1 MIPPQTIDKIF
12 SAAKIEEVVQDYVP
26 LKKRGANLI
35 GLCPFH
41 SERTGSFT
49 VSPSKGIFKCFGC
62 GESGNAVGFV
72 MKIDNCSYADALR
85 TLAKKYHIEIEEREL
100 SPEEQQHHEDRESMF
115 AVNEWAN
122 KWFQE
127 QLWDTQEGQA
137 IGLKYF
143 RERGLQ
149 DTTIRKFGLGFSPN
163 KGSALTDAAHKAGYI
178 DKYLTN
184 DPDTLIGCGVCGKN
198 EKGEVYDRFRDRVI
212 FPIFTTSGKT
222 VAFAG
227 RILRKKYDKE
237 GKEIPQGK
245 YVNSPGSTIY
255 SKTNELYGLFQAKQS
270 IARQN
275 LCYLVEGQM
284 DVLSMH
290 QAGIENVVAS
300 GGTALTQPQVRLIK
314 RFTTNITVLYDGD
327 AAGIH
332 AAIRGIDMFLS
343 EGFFVKVVLL
353 PDGEDP
359 DSYARSHDASEFIE
373 YIRQHQQDFIRFKA
387 QFNWEQVKND
397 PSKRSELTHDLV
409 ESISKIPDEI
419 TRNEYI
425 RDSSQLLA
433 TSPEI
438 ILRAVQQEILERQ
451 NKAKEE
457 YYAQRRA
464 QEREGILP
472 SANADSARRQSGE
485 IPINQASEQA
495 NNTAP
500 RKPAMTKTEQN
511 IRNLTQ
517 LLVRYG
523 ERHYIDFPNG
533 TYVTV
538 GAYILQQLEADAV
551 NISLPVDKRIFEQ
564 FKAHQD
570 DKGFVAEKFFSFHH
584 DPDINALACDLVAD
598 RYELSTIFSKIAIS
612 ENVVQNVQQRSEQE
626 LLNELVPQLICE
638 LKLSLVNE
646 RIVEVQKLIKETPAD
661 DTQSLQLLSQL
672 NSLQAVKREICK
684 FLGNRIK

>member
-26 LKKRGANLI
+26 LKRRGANLI

-85 TLAKKYHIEIEEREL
+85 TLAKKYRIEIEEREL
-100 SPEEQQHHEDRESMF
+100 TPEEQQHQDDREAMY

-122 KWFQE
+122 KWFQY
-127 QLWDTQEGQA
+127 QLWNTQEGQT

-143 RERGLQ
+143 RERGMQ
-149 DTTIRKFGLGFSPN
+149 DVTIRKFGLGYSPN
-163 KGSALTDAAHKAGYI
+163 KGNAMTDAAHKAGYL

-184 DPDTLIGCGVCGKN
+184 DVDTLIGTGICGKN
-198 EKGEVYDRFRDRVI
+198 EKGDVYDRFRDRVI
-212 FPIFTTSGKT
+212 FPIYSPSGKT

-227 RILRKKYDKE
+227 RILKKKYDRE

-255 SKTNELYGLFQAKQS
+255 SKTNELYGLFQA
-270 IARQN
+270 RQAISKNN

-300 GGTALTQPQVRLIK
+300 GGTALTQAQVRLIK

-359 DSYARSHDASEFIE
+359 DSYARTHDASEFME
-373 YIRQHQQDFIRFKA
+373 YIAQHQQDFIRFKA
-387 QFNWEQVKND
+387 QFSWEQVKTD
-397 PSKRSELTHDLV
+397 PSKRSGLTHDLV
-409 ESISKIPDEI
+409 ESISLIPDEI
-419 TRNEYI
+419 TRYEYI
-425 RDSSQLLA
+425 RDCAQLLQ
-433 TSPEI
+433 TSAEI
-438 ILRAVQQEILERQ
+438 LTRAVKQQRLERRK
-451 NKAKEE
+451 NATEA
-457 YYAQRRA
+457 YNAQQRDK
-464 QEREGILP
+464 ERESILSSKTTP
-472 SANADSARRQSGE
+472 TDTPAE
-485 IPINQASEQA
+485 KSENVPENRA
-495 NNTAP
+495 VIG
-500 RKPAMTKTEQN
+500 RMSKVEQN

-523 ERHYIDFPNG
+523 ERPYVSFPNG
-533 TYVTV
+533 TTVSV
-538 GAYILQQLEADAV
+538 GAFLLQELTKDNV
-551 NISLPVDKRIFEQ
+551 DITLPVDKRIFEE
-564 FKAHQD
+564 FRAHQND
-570 DKGFVAEKFFSFHH
+570 DGFVAENFFKFHH
-584 DPDINALACDLVAD
+584 DQQINALACDLIAD
-598 RYELSTIFSKIAIS
+598 RYQLSAIYSKVAIS
-612 ENVVQNVQQRSEQE
+612 ENVVQDVAQRSEQD
-626 LLNELVPQLICE
+626 LLNELVPQLLCE
-638 LKLSLVNE
+638 LKLSLINE
-646 RIVEVQKLIKETPAD
+646 RIADVQKQMSDTPAD
-661 DTQSLQLLSQL
+661 NAELSMQLLSQL
-672 NSLQAVKREICK
+672 NSLQSVKRDICK
-684 FLGNRIK
+684 FLGNRTR

>member
-72 MKIDNCSYADALR
+72 MKIDNCSYSDALR

-100 SPEEQQHHEDRESMF
+100 SPEEQQHQDDRAAMF

-127 QLWDTQEGQA
+127 QLWETPEGQA

-149 DTTIRKFGLGFSPN
+149 DVTIRKFGLGFSPN
-163 KGSALTDAAHKAGYI
+163 KNSALTDAAHKAGYI

-184 DPDTLIGCGVCGKN
+184 DPDTQLGCGLCGKN
-198 EKGEVYDRFRDRVI
+198 DKGEVYDRFRDRVM
-212 FPIFTTSGKT
+212 FPIISTSGKT

-227 RILRKKYDKE
+227 RILKKKYDKD
-237 GKEIPQGK
+237 GKEIPVGK
-245 YVNSPGSTIY
+245 YVNSPGSIIY

-270 IARQN
+270 IAKKD

-300 GGTALTQPQVRLIK
+300 GGTALTQAQVRLIK

-332 AAIRGIDMFLS
+332 AAIRGINMFLS

-359 DSYARSHDASEFIE
+359 DSFARSHDASEFIE
-373 YIRQHQQDFIRFKA
+373 YIEQHQQDFIRFKA
-387 QFNWEQVKND
+387 QFSWEQVKND

-409 ESISKIPDEI
+409 ESISLIPDEI
-419 TRNEYI
+419 TRYEYI
-425 RDSSQLLA
+425 RDCAQLLQ
-433 TSPEI
+433 TSAEV
-438 ILRAVQQEILERQ
+438 LTRAVAQERNERRK
-451 NKAKEE
+451 NTTEA
-457 YYAQRRA
+457 YNAQRRE
-464 QEREGILP
+464 QERSAILP
-472 SANADSARRQSGE
+472 ADKDAAGSSATTTTSASNE
-485 IPINQASEQA
+485 ASPSA
-495 NNTAP
+495 AP
-500 RKPAMTKTEQN
+500 KMTKTEQN

-523 ERHYIDFPNG
+523 ERPYSLFPNG
-533 TYVTV
+533 TIVTV
-538 GAYILQQLEADAV
+538 GAYLLQQLEQDGV
-551 NISLPVDKRIFEQ
+551 NITLPVDKRIFQE
-564 FKAHQD
+564 FRAHQNAD
-570 DKGFVAEKFFSFHH
+570 DFVAEKFFTFHP
-584 DPDINALACDLVAD
+584 DPEISALACDLVAD
-598 RYELSTIFSKIAIS
+598 RYQLSSIFSKVAIS
-612 ENVVQNVQQRSEQE
+612 ENVVQEVEQRSEQE
-626 LLNELVPQLICE
+626 LINELVPQLICE

-646 RIVEVQKLIKETPAD
+646 RIAAIQKMMREMPAD

-672 NSLQAVKREICK
+672 NSLNTIKRDICK
-684 FLGNRIK
+684 FLGNRVR

>member
-12 SAAKIEEVVQDYVP
+12 TAAKIEEVVQDYVP
-26 LKKRGANLI
+26 LKRRGANLI

-72 MKIDNCSYADALR
+72 MKIENCSYADALR

-100 SPEEQQHHEDRESMF
+100 TPEEQQHQDDREAMF

-127 QLWDTQEGQA
+127 QLWETQEGQT

-143 RERGLQ
+143 RERGMQ
-149 DTTIRKFGLGFSPN
+149 DVTIRKFGLGYSPD
-163 KGSALTDAAHKAGYI
+163 KKTAFTDAAHKAGYI

-184 DPDTLIGCGVCGKN
+184 NADTQIGTGVCLMN
-198 EKGEVYDRFRDRVI
+198 DKGEAYDRFRDRVI

-227 RILRKKYDKE
+227 RILRKKYDRE

-270 IARQN
+270 IGKNN

-327 AAGIH
+327 SAGIH

-359 DSYARSHDASEFIE
+359 DSYARSHDASEFME
-373 YIRQHQQDFIRFKA
+373 YIRSHQQDFIRFKA
-387 QFNWEQVKND
+387 QFSWEQVKND

-409 ESISKIPDEI
+409 ESISLIPDEI
-419 TRNEYI
+419 TRYEYI
-425 RDSSQLLA
+425 RDCAALLQ
-433 TSPEI
+433 TSAEV
-438 ILRAVQQEILERQ
+438 LTRAVAQQRLERKK
-451 NKAKEE
+451 NATEAYK
-457 YYAQRRA
+457 AQRRE
-464 QEREGILP
+464 QERESILAAP
-472 SANADSARRQSGE
+472 QQSTG
-485 IPINQASEQA
+485 AA
-495 NNTAP
+495 TAETQEKKQEETVTAQP
-500 RKPAMTKTEQN
+500 RMTKTEQN
-511 IRNLTQ
+511 IRNITQ

-523 ERHYIDFPNG
+523 DRPFFQFPNG
-533 TYVTV
+533 TMITV
-538 GAYILQQLEADAV
+538 GAYILQQIEQDGV
-551 NISLPVDKRIFEQ
+551 VITLPVDKRIFEE
-564 FKAHQD
+564 FKSHQNTD
-570 DKGFVAEKFFSFHH
+570 GFVAETFFKFH
-584 DPDINALACDLVAD
+584 PDQQINALACDLIAD
-598 RYELSTIFSKIAIS
+598 RYQLSSIFSKVAIS
-612 ENVVQNVQQRSEQE
+612 DNVVQEVAERSERD
-626 LLNELVPQLICE
+626 LLNELVPQLLGE

-646 RIVEVQKLIKETPAD
+646 RIAD
-661 DTQSLQLLSQL
+661 IQRQIRENPENLQLLRQDQEL
-672 NSLQAVKREICK
+672 KNIKAQICK
-684 FLGNRIK
+684 FLGNRVR

>member
-72 MKIDNCSYADALR
+72 MKIENCSYSDALR

-100 SPEEQQHHEDRESMF
+100 TPEEQQHQDDREAMF

-122 KWFQE
+122 KWFQQ

-137 IGLKYF
+137 VGLAYF
-143 RERGLQ
+143 RERGMQ

-198 EKGEVYDRFRDRVI
+198 DKGEVYDRFRDRVM

-227 RILRKKYDKE
+227 RILKKKYDKD
-237 GKEIPQGK
+237 GKEIPVGK

-270 IARQN
+270 IARKD

-359 DSYARSHDASEFIE
+359 DSFARTHDASEFIA
-373 YIRQHQQDFIRFKA
+373 YIEQHQQDFIRFKA
-387 QFNWEQVKND
+387 QFSWQQVSND
-397 PSKRSELTHDLV
+397 PGKRSELTHDLV
-409 ESISKIPDEI
+409 QSIALIPDEI
-419 TRNEYI
+419 TRYEYI
-425 RDSSQLLA
+425 RDCAQLLQ
-433 TSPEI
+433 TSAEV
-438 ILRAVQQEILERQ
+438 LTRAVQQERMERRK
-451 NKAKEE
+451 NAAEE
-457 YYAQRRA
+457 YNAQRRA
-464 QEREGILP
+464 QERDAILP
-472 SANADSARRQSGE
+472 DTPSPGTSSTASDNSPNAKPSARPS
-485 IPINQASEQA
+485 
-495 NNTAP
+495 
-500 RKPAMTKTEQN
+500 MTKTEQN

-523 ERHYIDFPNG
+523 ERPFFSFPNG
-533 TYVTV
+533 TTVSV
-538 GAYILQQLEADAV
+538 GAYLLQQLEADGV
-551 NISLPVDKRIFEQ
+551 DITLPADKRIFEE

-570 DKGFVAEKFFSFHH
+570 DEGFVAEKFFTFH
-584 DPDINALACDLVAD
+584 PDQAVNTLACDLVAD
-598 RYELSTIFSKIAIS
+598 RYQLSSIFSKIAIS
-612 ENVVQNVQQRSEQE
+612 DNVVQEVEQRSEQD
-626 LLNELVPQLICE
+626 LLNELVPQLLCE
-638 LKLSLVNE
+638 LKLSLVNQ
-646 RIVEVQKLIKETPAD
+646 RIADVQTLMKQTSAD
-661 DTQSLQLLSQL
+661 DPQSLQLLSQL
-672 NSLQAVKREICK
+672 NSLNAVKREICK
-684 FLGNRIK
+684 YLGNRMK

>member
-85 TLAKKYHIEIEEREL
+85 TLAKKYHIEIEERQL
-100 SPEEQQHHEDRESMF
+100 TPEEQQHQDDREAMF

-122 KWFQE
+122 KWFQD
-127 QLWDTQEGQA
+127 QLWNTPDGQA
-137 IGLKYF
+137 IGLAYF

-184 DPDTLIGCGVCGKN
+184 DPDTLIGCGVCGRN
-198 EKGEVYDRFRDRVI
+198 EKGELYDRFRDRVM

-227 RILRKKYDKE
+227 RIMRKKFDKD
-237 GKEIPQGK
+237 GKELHVGK

-255 SKTNELYGLFQAKQS
+255 SKTNEFYGMFQAKQQ
-270 IARQN
+270 IARKN

-327 AAGIH
+327 PAGIH

-353 PDGEDP
+353 PEGEDP
-359 DSYARSHDASEFIE
+359 DSYARTHDAAEFIE
-373 YIRQHQQDFIRFKA
+373 YIEQHQQDFIRFKA
-387 QFNWEQVKND
+387 QFSWEQAQND
-397 PSKRSELTHDLV
+397 PARRSELTHDLV
-409 ESISKIPDEI
+409 ESISLIPDEI
-419 TRNEYI
+419 TRFEYI
-425 RDSSQLLA
+425 RDCAALLH
-433 TSPEI
+433 TSEEM
-438 ILRAVQQEILERQ
+438 LTRAVGQQRRERRK
-451 NKAKEE
+451 NATEA
-457 YYAQRRA
+457 YNAQRRE
-464 QEREGILP
+464 QERSAILSSGTASP
-472 SANADSARRQSGE
+472 QTNTTPAADASAQ
-485 IPINQASEQA
+485 P
-495 NNTAP
+495 AP
-500 RKPAMTKTEQN
+500 PAKTAMTKTEQN

-523 ERHYIDFPNG
+523 ERPYVSFPNG
-533 TYVTV
+533 TTISV
-538 GAYILQQLEADAV
+538 GAFLLQELAKDSV
-551 NISLPVDKRIFEQ
+551 DITLPVDKRIFEEFQ
-564 FKAHQD
+564 AHQND
-570 DKGFVAEKFFSFHH
+570 EGFVAERFFTFH
-584 DPDINALACDLVAD
+584 PDQQINALACDLVAD
-598 RYELSTIFSKIAIS
+598 RYQLSTIFSKVAIS
-612 ENVVQNVQQRSEQE
+612 ENVVQQVEQRSEQD
-626 LLNELVPQLICE
+626 LLNELVPQLLCE
-638 LKLSLVNE
+638 LKLSLVDE
-646 RIVEVQKLIKETPAD
+646 RIADVQKLIRNTSHD

-672 NSLQAVKREICK
+672 NALQSVKRDICK
-684 FLGNRIK
+684 YLGNRMR

>member
-72 MKIDNCSYADALR
+72 MKIENCSYSDALR
-85 TLAKKYHIEIEEREL
+85 TLAKKYHIEIEERQL
-100 SPEEQQHHEDRESMF
+100 TPEEQQHHDDRESMF

-127 QLWDTQEGQA
+127 QLWNTTEGQA

-149 DTTIRKFGLGFSPN
+149 DVIIRKFGLGFSPD
-163 KGSALTDAAHKAGYI
+163 KRTAMTDAAHKAGYT
-178 DKYLTN
+178 DKYLAN
-184 DPDTLIGCGVCGKN
+184 DPDSLIGCGICIKN
-198 EKGEVYDRFRDRVI
+198 EKGDTYDRFRDRVI

-227 RILRKKYDKE
+227 RILRKKYDKD

-255 SKTNELYGLFQAKQS
+255 SKTNELYGLFQAKQQ
-270 IARQN
+270 IARKD

-314 RFTTNITVLYDGD
+314 RFTSNITVLYDGD

-359 DSYARSHDASEFIE
+359 DSYARTHDASEFIE
-373 YIRQHQQDFIRFKA
+373 YIEKHQQDFIRFKA
-387 QFNWEQVKND
+387 QFSWEQVKQD
-397 PSKRSELTHDLV
+397 PTKRSTLTHDLV
-409 ESISKIPDEI
+409 QSIALIPDEI
-419 TRNEYI
+419 TRYEYI
-425 RDSSQLLA
+425 RDCAELLQ
-433 TSPEI
+433 TSTDLL
-438 ILRAVQQEILERQ
+438 LRAVGQQRLE
-451 NKAKEE
+451 
-457 YYAQRRA
+457 QRKNATEAYRA
-464 QEREGILP
+464 QAREREQAAILP
-472 SANADSARRQSGE
+472 DNKTNTDSAIST
-485 IPINQASEQA
+485 QAASAVSDLPSKQV
-495 NNTAP
+495 TL
-500 RKPAMTKTEQN
+500 TKIEQN
-511 IRNLTQ
+511 CRNLTQ
-517 LLVRYG
+517 ILVRYG
-523 ERHYIDFPNG
+523 ERPFAESNG
-533 TYVTV
+533 HIITV
-538 GAYILQQLEADAV
+538 GQFILLQIEMGEMTITPA
-551 NISLPVDKRIFEQ
+551 IDKRIFDE
-564 FKAHQD
+564 FRAHMND
-570 DKGFVAEKFFSFHH
+570 EGFVAETFFKFHP
-584 DPDINALACDLVAD
+584 DPEINALACDLIAD
-598 RYELSTIFSKIAIS
+598 RYQLSTVFSKVAIS
-612 ENVVQNVQQRSEQE
+612 ENVMKDVPQQSEQD
-626 LLNELVPQLICE
+626 LLGELVPQLICE
-638 LKLSLVNE
+638 LRLTMVNE
-646 RIVEVQKLIKETPAD
+646 QLTAVKKQMSEVPAD
-661 DTQSLQLLSQL
+661 DYEQSSQLLMQFNHLS
-672 NSLQAVKREICK
+672 NIKREICK
-684 FLGNRIK
+684 FLGNRVK

>member
-1 MIPPQTIDKIF
+1 MIPPQTIDRIF
-12 SAAKIEEVVQDYVP
+12 STAKIEEVVQDYVP
-26 LKKRGANLI
+26 LKRRGANLI

-72 MKIDNCSYADALR
+72 MKIENCSYADALR

-100 SPEEQQHHEDRESMF
+100 TPEEQQHQDDREAMF

-127 QLWDTQEGQA
+127 QLWETQEGQT

-143 RERGLQ
+143 RERGMQ
-149 DTTIRKFGLGFSPN
+149 DVTIRKFGLGYSPD
-163 KGSALTDAAHKAGYI
+163 KKTAFTDAAHKAGYI

-184 DPDTLIGCGVCGKN
+184 NVDTQIGTGVCLMN
-198 EKGEVYDRFRDRVI
+198 DKGEAYDRFRDRVI

-227 RILRKKYDKE
+227 RILRKKYDRE

-270 IARQN
+270 ISKNN

-359 DSYARSHDASEFIE
+359 DSYARSHDASEFME
-373 YIRQHQQDFIRFKA
+373 YIRSHQQDFIRFKA
-387 QFNWEQVKND
+387 QFSWEQVKND

-409 ESISKIPDEI
+409 ESISLIPDEI
-419 TRNEYI
+419 TRYEYI
-425 RDSSQLLA
+425 RDCAALLQ
-433 TSPEI
+433 TSAEV
-438 ILRAVQQEILERQ
+438 LTRAVAQQRLERKK
-451 NKAKEE
+451 NATEAYK
-457 YYAQRRA
+457 AQRRE
-464 QEREGILP
+464 QERESILATP
-472 SANADSARRQSGE
+472 QQPADAATADTQE
-485 IPINQASEQA
+485 TKQAETV
-495 NNTAP
+495 TAQP
-500 RKPAMTKTEQN
+500 RMTKTEQN
-511 IRNLTQ
+511 IRNITQ

-523 ERHYIDFPNG
+523 DRPFFQFPNG
-533 TYVTV
+533 TMITV
-538 GAYILQQLEADAV
+538 GAYILQQIEQDGV
-551 NISLPVDKRIFEQ
+551 VISLPVDKRIFEE
-564 FKAHQD
+564 FKAHQNAD
-570 DKGFVAEKFFSFHH
+570 GFVAETFFKFH
-584 DPDINALACDLVAD
+584 PDQQINALACDLIAD
-598 RYELSTIFSKIAIS
+598 RYQLSSIFSKVAIS
-612 ENVVQNVQQRSEQE
+612 DNVVQEVAQRSERD
-626 LLNELVPQLICE
+626 LLNELVPQLLGE

-646 RIVEVQKLIKETPAD
+646 RIAD
-661 DTQSLQLLSQL
+661 IQRQIRENPEDLQLLRQDQEL
-672 NSLQAVKREICK
+672 KNIKAQICK
-684 FLGNRIK
+684 FLGNRVR

>member
-12 SAAKIEEVVQDYVP
+12 STAKIEEVVQDYVP

-72 MKIDNCSYADALR
+72 MKIENCSYSDALR
-85 TLAKKYHIEIEEREL
+85 TLAKKYHIEIEERQL
-100 SPEEQQHHEDRESMF
+100 TPEEQQHHDDRESMF

-127 QLWDTQEGQA
+127 QLWNTAEGQA

-149 DTTIRKFGLGFSPN
+149 DVTIRKFGLGFSPD
-163 KGSALTDAAHKAGYI
+163 KRTAMTDAAHKAGYT

-184 DPDTLIGCGVCGKN
+184 DSDSLIGCGICIKN
-198 EKGEVYDRFRDRVI
+198 EKGDTYDRFRDRVI

-227 RILRKKYDKE
+227 RILKKKYDKD

-255 SKTNELYGLFQAKQS
+255 SKTNELYGLFQAKQQ
-270 IARQN
+270 IARKD

-359 DSYARSHDASEFIE
+359 DSYARTHDASEFIE
-373 YIRQHQQDFIRFKA
+373 YIEKNQQDFIRFKA
-387 QFNWEQVKND
+387 QFSWEQVKQD
-397 PSKRSELTHDLV
+397 PTKRSVLTHDLV
-409 ESISKIPDEI
+409 QSIALIPDEI
-419 TRNEYI
+419 TRYEYI
-425 RDSSQLLA
+425 RDCAQLLQ
-433 TSPEI
+433 TSADLL
-438 ILRAVQQEILERQ
+438 LRAVGQQRMEQRKNATEAYRA
-451 NKAKEE
+451 KA
-457 YYAQRRA
+457 R
-464 QEREGILP
+464 EREQAAIMP
-472 SANADSARRQSGE
+472 DDKANTDSPAS
-485 IPINQASEQA
+485 PQASSA
-495 NNTAP
+495 ASDL
-500 RKPAMTKTEQN
+500 PAKRPTLTKIEQN
-511 IRNLTQ
+511 CRNLTQ
-517 LLVRYG
+517 ILVRYG
-523 ERHYIDFPNG
+523 ERPFAQSNG
-533 TYVTV
+533 HIITV
-538 GAYILQQLEADAV
+538 GQFILLQIEMGDMTITPA
-551 NISLPVDKRIFEQ
+551 IDKRIFDE
-564 FKAHQD
+564 FRAHMND
-570 DKGFVAEKFFSFHH
+570 DGFVAETFFKFHP
-584 DPDINALACDLVAD
+584 DPEINALACDLIAD
-598 RYELSTIFSKIAIS
+598 RYQLSTMFSKVAIS
-612 ENVVQNVQQRSEQE
+612 DNVMKDVPQQSEQD
-626 LLNELVPQLICE
+626 LLAELVPQLICE
-638 LKLSLVNE
+638 LRLTIVNE
-646 RIVEVQKLIKETPAD
+646 HLAAVKKQMTEVPAAD
-661 DTQSLQLLSQL
+661 YEQSSQLLMQFNHLSNL
-672 NSLQAVKREICK
+672 KREICK
-684 FLGNRIK
+684 FLGNRVK

>member
-72 MKIDNCSYADALR
+72 MKIENCSYADALR
-85 TLAKKYHIEIEEREL
+85 TLAKKYHIEIEERQL
-100 SPEEQQHHEDRESMF
+100 TPEEQQHQDDREAMF

-127 QLWDTQEGQA
+127 QLWDTPEGQA
-137 IGLKYF
+137 VGLKYF
-143 RERGLQ
+143 RERGMQ

-163 KGSALTDAAHKAGYI
+163 KNSALTDAAHKAGYT

-198 EKGEVYDRFRDRVI
+198 EKGDIYDRFRDRVM
-212 FPIFTTSGKT
+212 FPIFTPSGKT

-227 RILRKKYDKE
+227 RILRKKYDKD
-237 GKEIPQGK
+237 GKEIPMGK

-255 SKTNELYGLFQAKQS
+255 SKTNELYGLFQAKQA
-270 IARQN
+270 IARKD

-300 GGTALTQPQVRLIK
+300 GGTALTQAQVRLIK

-359 DSYARSHDASEFIE
+359 DSYARSHDASEFIAFIE
-373 YIRQHQQDFIRFKA
+373 QHQQDFIRFKA
-387 QFNWEQVKND
+387 QFSWEQVKND

-409 ESISKIPDEI
+409 QSIALIPDEI
-419 TRNEYI
+419 TRYEYI
-425 RDSSQLLA
+425 RDCAQLLQ
-433 TSPEI
+433 TSAEV
-438 ILRAVQQEILERQ
+438 LSRAVNQQRNERRK
-451 NKAKEE
+451 NATEE
-457 YYAQRRA
+457 YKAQRRDK
-464 QEREGILP
+464 ERATILP
-472 SANADSARRQSGE
+472 RTATPAAEAAQPADAKTNEPAQ
-485 IPINQASEQA
+485 
-495 NNTAP
+495 
-500 RKPAMTKTEQN
+500 PAMTKIEQN

-517 LLVRYG
+517 LLIRYG
-523 ERHYIDFPNG
+523 ERPYIRYLNG
-533 TYVTV
+533 TCITV
-538 GAYILQQLEADAV
+538 GAYLLRELAKDNVTIA
-551 NISLPVDKRIFEQ
+551 LPTDRRIFDE
-564 FKAHQD
+564 FNAHQND
-570 DKGFVAEKFFSFHH
+570 EGFVSEKFFTFHP
-584 DPDINALACDLVAD
+584 DPEINALACDLVAD
-598 RYELSTIFSKIAIS
+598 KYELSSIFSKVAIS
-612 ENVVQNVQQRSEQE
+612 ENVVQDVEQRSEQN
-626 LLNELVPQLICE
+626 LLDELVPQLLCE
-638 LKLSLVNE
+638 LKLNIINE
-646 RIVEVQKLIKETPAD
+646 RITQVQKLMKQTSPD
-661 DTQSLQLLSQL
+661 DPQSLQLLSQL
-672 NSLQAVKREICK
+672 NNLNSVKRTICQY
-684 FLGNRIK
+684 LGHRMK

>member
-12 SAAKIEEVVQDYVP
+12 STAKIEEVVQDYVP

-72 MKIDNCSYADALR
+72 MKIENCSYSDALR

-100 SPEEQQHHEDRESMF
+100 SPEEQQHHDDREAMF

-127 QLWDTQEGQA
+127 QLWDTPDGQA

-149 DTTIRKFGLGFSPN
+149 DATIRKFGLGYSPN
-163 KGSALTDAAHKAGYI
+163 KGSALTDAAHKAGYT

-198 EKGEVYDRFRDRVI
+198 EKGEVYDRFRDRVM

-227 RILRKKYDKE
+227 RILRKKYDKD
-237 GKEIPQGK
+237 GKEIAVGK

-255 SKTNELYGLFQAKQS
+255 SKTNELYGLFQAKQA
-270 IARQN
+270 IAKQD

-359 DSYARSHDASEFIE
+359 DSFARTHDASEFIE

-409 ESISKIPDEI
+409 ESISLIPDEI
-419 TRNEYI
+419 TRFEYI
-425 RDSSQLLA
+425 RDCAQLLQ
-433 TSPEI
+433 TSAEV
-438 ILRAVQQEILERQ
+438 LSRAVAQQRGERR
-451 NKAKEE
+451 KKTAEE
-457 YYAQRRA
+457 YKAQQREK
-464 QEREGILP
+464 ERTGILP
-472 SANADSARRQSGE
+472 ATASQAPSTANENKPDAPTSA
-485 IPINQASEQA
+485 
-495 NNTAP
+495 AP
-500 RKPAMTKTEQN
+500 KMTKTEQN

-517 LLVRYG
+517 LLIRYG
-523 ERHYIDFPNG
+523 ERPYSQFPNG
-533 TYVTV
+533 TTITV
-538 GAYILQQLEADAV
+538 GAYLLQQLEQDKV
-551 NISLPVDKRIFEQ
+551 EISLPIDRRIFEE
-564 FKAHQD
+564 FKIHQKD
-570 DKGFVAEKFFSFHH
+570 DEFISEKFFTFHP
-584 DPDINALACDLVAD
+584 DPEINALACDLVAD
-598 RYELSTIFSKIAIS
+598 RYELSSIFSKVAIS
-612 ENVVQNVQQRSEQE
+612 ENVVQEVEQRSEKE
-626 LLNELVPQLICE
+626 LLDELVPQLLCE
-638 LKLSLVNE
+638 LKLNLVNE
-646 RIVEVQKLIKETPAD
+646 RIAAVQKLIKDTPAD
-661 DTQSLQLLSQL
+661 DPLSLQLLSQL
-672 NSLQAVKREICK
+672 NSLQTAKRNICK
-684 FLGNRIK
+684 YLGNRMR

>member
-100 SPEEQQHHEDRESMF
+100 TPEEQQHQDDRESMF

-127 QLWDTQEGQA
+127 QLWETNEGQA

-149 DTTIRKFGLGFSPN
+149 DTTIRKFGLGYSPD
-163 KGSALTDAAHKAGYI
+163 KKTAFTDAAHKAGYT

-184 DPDTLIGCGVCGKN
+184 DPDTQIGCGVCGKN
-198 EKGEVYDRFRDRVI
+198 DKGEVYDRFRDRVM

-237 GKEIPQGK
+237 GKEIPTGK

-255 SKTNELYGLFQAKQS
+255 SKTNELYGLFQAKQQ

-359 DSYARSHDASEFIE
+359 DSFARSHDASEFIE
-373 YIRQHQQDFIRFKA
+373 YINHHQQDFIRFKA
-387 QFNWEQVKND
+387 QFSWEQVKND
-397 PSKRSELTHDLV
+397 PSKRVELTHDLV
-409 ESISKIPDEI
+409 ESISLIPDEI
-419 TRNEYI
+419 TRFEYI
-425 RDSSQLLA
+425 RDCAQLLQ
-433 TSPEI
+433 TSAEV
-438 ILRAVQQEILERQ
+438 LTRAVQQQRRERRK
-451 NKAKEE
+451 NVEEE
-457 YYAQRRA
+457 YNAQRRA
-464 QEREGILP
+464 KERENILP
-472 SANADSARRQSGE
+472 HDAQNAT
-485 IPINQASEQA
+485 
-495 NNTAP
+495 NNTPDATQETTNAQA
-500 RKPAMTKTEQN
+500 KPAMTKTEQN

-523 ERHYIDFPNG
+523 DRQFVQFPNG
-533 TYVTV
+533 TSVTV
-538 GAYILQQLEADAV
+538 GAYLLQQMEQDNV
-551 NISLPVDKRIFEQ
+551 DVSLPIDKRIFEE
-564 FKAHQD
+564 FKIHQND
-570 DKGFVAEKFFSFHH
+570 EGFVAEKFFTFHV
-584 DPDINALACDLVAD
+584 DPKISALACDLAAD
-598 RYELSTIFSKIAIS
+598 RYQLSTIFSKVAIS
-612 ENVVQNVQQRSEQE
+612 DNVVQDVEQRSEKE
-626 LLNELVPQLICE
+626 LLNELVPQLLCE
-638 LKLSLVNE
+638 LKLNIVNE
-646 RIVEVQKLIKETPAD
+646 RIASVQKLMKETPAD
-661 DTQSLQLLSQL
+661 NPLSLQLLSQL
-672 NSLQAVKREICK
+672 NSLQAIKRDICK
-684 FLGNRIK
+684 YLGNRMK

>member
-1 MIPPQTIDKIF
+1 MIPPQTIDRIF
-12 SAAKIEEVVQDYVP
+12 STAKIEEVVQDYVP
-26 LKKRGANLI
+26 LKRHGANLI

-72 MKIDNCSYADALR
+72 MKIENCSYADALR

-100 SPEEQQHHEDRESMF
+100 TPEEQQHQDDREAMF

-127 QLWDTQEGQA
+127 QLWETQEGQA

-143 RERGLQ
+143 RERGMQ
-149 DTTIRKFGLGFSPN
+149 DVTIRKFGLGYSPD
-163 KGSALTDAAHKAGYI
+163 KKTAFTDAAHKAGYI

-184 DPDTLIGCGVCGKN
+184 NVDTQIGTGVCLMN
-198 EKGEVYDRFRDRVI
+198 DKGEAYDRFRDRVI

-227 RILRKKYDKE
+227 RILRKKYDRE

-270 IARQN
+270 ISKNN

-359 DSYARSHDASEFIE
+359 DSYARSHDASEFME
-373 YIRQHQQDFIRFKA
+373 YIRSHQQDFIRFKA
-387 QFNWEQVKND
+387 QFSWEQVKND

-409 ESISKIPDEI
+409 ESISLIPDEI
-419 TRNEYI
+419 TRYEYI
-425 RDSSQLLA
+425 RDCAALLQ
-433 TSPEI
+433 TSAEV
-438 ILRAVQQEILERQ
+438 LTRAVAQQRLERKK
-451 NKAKEE
+451 NATEAYK
-457 YYAQRRA
+457 AQRRE
-464 QEREGILP
+464 QERESILATP
-472 SANADSARRQSGE
+472 QQPADAATADTQE
-485 IPINQASEQA
+485 TKQAETV
-495 NNTAP
+495 TAQP
-500 RKPAMTKTEQN
+500 RMTKTEQN
-511 IRNLTQ
+511 IRNITQ

-523 ERHYIDFPNG
+523 DRPFFQFPNG
-533 TYVTV
+533 TMITV
-538 GAYILQQLEADAV
+538 GAYILQQIEQDGV
-551 NISLPVDKRIFEQ
+551 VISLPVDKRIFEE
-564 FKAHQD
+564 FKAHQNAD
-570 DKGFVAEKFFSFHH
+570 GFVAETFFKFH
-584 DPDINALACDLVAD
+584 PDQQINALACDLIAD
-598 RYELSTIFSKIAIS
+598 RYQLSSIFSKVAIS
-612 ENVVQNVQQRSEQE
+612 DNVVQEVAQRSERD
-626 LLNELVPQLICE
+626 LLNELVPQLLGE

-646 RIVEVQKLIKETPAD
+646 RIAD
-661 DTQSLQLLSQL
+661 IQRQIRENPEDLQLLRQDQEL
-672 NSLQAVKREICK
+672 KNIKAQICK
-684 FLGNRIK
+684 FLGNRVR

>member
-72 MKIDNCSYADALR
+72 MKIENCSYADALR
-85 TLAKKYHIEIEEREL
+85 TLAKKYHIEIEERQL
-100 SPEEQQHHEDRESMF
+100 TPEEQQHQDDREAMF

-122 KWFQE
+122 KWFQD
-127 QLWDTQEGQA
+127 QLWNTPDGQA
-137 IGLKYF
+137 IGLAYF

-184 DPDTLIGCGVCGKN
+184 DPDTLIGCGVCGRN
-198 EKGEVYDRFRDRVI
+198 EKGELYDRFRDRVM

-227 RILRKKYDKE
+227 RILRKKFDKE
-237 GKEIPQGK
+237 GKEIAVGK

-270 IARQN
+270 ISRKD

-300 GGTALTQPQVRLIK
+300 GGTALTQPQVLNIK
-314 RFTTNITVLYDGD
+314 RFTKKITVLYDGD

-332 AAIRGIDMFLS
+332 AAIRGIDMFLR

-359 DSYARSHDASEFIE
+359 DSYARTHDAAEFIE
-373 YIRQHQQDFIRFKA
+373 YIEQHQQDFIRFKA
-387 QFNWEQVKND
+387 QFSWEQVKND
-397 PSKRSELTHDLV
+397 PSKGAELTHDLV
-409 ESISKIPDEI
+409 RSIASIPDKVA
-419 TRNEYI
+419 RDEYI
-425 RDSSQLLA
+425 RSCASYIK
-433 TSPEI
+433 TSPE
-438 ILRAVQQEILERQ
+438 LLTVEVNKLL
-451 NKAKEE
+451 KAK
-457 YYAQRRA
+457 
-464 QEREGILP
+464 ILDNLQQNEQPAP
-472 SANADSARRQSGE
+472 SDLFDSIAKNRQ
-485 IPINQASEQA
+485 
-495 NNTAP
+495 
-500 RKPAMTKTEQN
+500 TKLEQN

-523 ERHYIDFPNG
+523 ERPYVSFPNG
-533 TYVTV
+533 TTISV
-538 GAYILQQLEADAV
+538 GAFLLQELAKDSV
-551 NISLPVDKRIFEQ
+551 DITLPVDKRIFEEFQ
-564 FKAHQD
+564 THQND
-570 DKGFVAEKFFSFHH
+570 EGFVAERFFTFH
-584 DPDINALACDLVAD
+584 PDQQINALACDLVAD
-598 RYELSTIFSKIAIS
+598 RYQLSTIFSKVAIS
-612 ENVVQNVQQRSEQE
+612 ENVVQQVEQRSEQD
-626 LLNELVPQLICE
+626 LLNELVPQLLCE
-638 LKLSLVNE
+638 LKLSLVDE
-646 RIVEVQKLIKETPAD
+646 RIADVQKLLRNTSHD

-672 NSLQAVKREICK
+672 NALQSVKRDICK
-684 FLGNRIK
+684 YLGHRMK